1 MEGLDKETCLGLF
14 CVLFEGYWRM
24 FRVTL
29 HGESI
34 ACGLCF
40 NWYDLILQ

>member
-29 HGESI
+29 RGETI
-34 ACGLCF
+34 VCGLCF
-40 NWYDLILQ
+40 NEYDLILQ